1 MRYPPA
7 TNHIPGPDLVYS
19 ASVVQQQHV
28 DPSKPRRA
36 KGDCSAV
43 ADTDWV
49 ARVQDLSQGYKTL
62 YVWLVRCQP
71 CATFPG
77 DPSCEPLLGHP
88 DRALANQSAAQPTRS
103 CTSPED
109 LRVLQRW
116 IQKMHAAVE
125 TMLTHFLRV
134 SRSFIQITL
143 KVCKHKINDISF
155 PNNLQLP
162 QNLWPVTIAQEIN
175 SLANGHVSAF
185 TSQDW
190 MHPPPPSKLWDG
202 DMAREDQRKIRNTS
216 NSLLKICELWKSI
229 DIWKRKKRFHN
240 LTSIPT
246 STMSWDRPMKAA

>member
-1 MRYPPA
+1 MC
-7 TNHIPGPDLVYS
+7 G
-19 ASVVQQQHV
+19 
-28 DPSKPRRA
+28 
-36 KGDCSAV
+36 
-43 ADTDWV
+43 
-49 ARVQDLSQGYKTL
+49 
-62 YVWLVRCQP
+62 
-71 CATFPG
+71 
-77 DPSCEPLLGHP
+77 LLG
-88 DRALANQSAAQPTRS
+88 ANHVLLFQETLVVSPFWATLTEHSPTS
-103 CTSPED
+103 
-109 LRVLQRW
+109 LQRSP
-116 IQKMHAAVE
+116 HAAAPHLKIWE
-125 TMLTHFLRV
+125 FCRDEYRRCMQLLKRCLTHFLRV